1 MKILVCVKAVP
12 LSESNFQINETG
24 DFYEE
29 SSLKYQVNEYDL
41 YAMEEAVRT
50 KERLEDVEITGV
62 MVGPPPRMEQLRKAL
77 ALGADEGLLMDDSV
91 RPARD
96 AFSVASSVASF
107 ARGRHFDMVFCGFM
121 SEDLMQAQTGPMLA
135 EMLGFSCAT
144 TVVSCDTSGLENE
157 TKGLVYCER
166 ELEGGIVE
174 KVELELPAVM
184 TVQSGINTPR
194 YASLSNVLR
203 VKEMEIS
210 LISVAD
216 LYSGGP
222 AENIV
227 RAGLPQTT
235 GQCEFL
241 EGDAEGVAL
250 ELIEKIRA
258 RTQVV

>member
-12 LSESNFQINETG
+12 LTESNFQINETG

-50 KERLEDVEITGV
+50 KELLEEVEITGV

-77 ALGADEGLLMDDSV
+77 ALGADQGVLIDDSA

-96 AFSVASSVASF
+96 AFSVASLICSF
-107 ARGRHFDMVFCGFM
+107 SRDRQFDMVFCGVM

-144 TVVSCDTSGLENE
+144 TVVACKLNKTEDKDVSSL
-157 TKGLVYCER
+157 YCER
-166 ELEGGIVE
+166 ELEGGITE
-174 KVELELPAVM
+174 KVELELPAVI

-203 VKEMEIS
+203 VKEMEIPV
-210 LISVAD
+210 LNAED

-222 AENIV
+222 GGSIV
-227 RAGLPQTT
+227 AVFPEIT

-241 EGDAEGVAL
+241 EGDSETVAL

-258 RTQVV
+258 RTQVI